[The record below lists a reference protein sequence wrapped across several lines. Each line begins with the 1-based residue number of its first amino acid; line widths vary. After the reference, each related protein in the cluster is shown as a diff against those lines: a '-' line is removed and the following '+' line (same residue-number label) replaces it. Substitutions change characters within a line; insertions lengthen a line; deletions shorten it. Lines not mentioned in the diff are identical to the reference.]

1 MDTAVKIAPVYDF
14 IIRQLLNFIKN
25 TGNTGTHFSISPNL
39 LLLCFEESIEAQQEA
54 TKSLVHLMELI
65 PT

>member
-1 MDTAVKIAPVYDF
+1 MDIAVKIVPVCDF

-25 TGNTGTHFSISPNL
+25 TENTETHFTVSLNL
-39 LLLCFEESIEAQQEA
+39 LLPRFQQSIEAQQEA

>member
-1 MDTAVKIAPVYDF
+1 MDIAVKIVPAYDF
-14 IIRQLLNFIKN
+14 IICQLLNFIKN
-25 TGNTGTHFSISPNL
+25 TENTEAHFTVSLNL
-39 LLLCFEESIEAQQEA
+39 LLPCFQQSIEAQQEA